1 MKRMRNASKIATIIL
16 LILFLVSCNNY
27 VGGNKSHTLLVI
39 SKITGKTAAGDT
51 ADFTQSDVYNEVDL
65 TVVADTATA
74 ALTAKLIEP
83 LPPTAGPSY
92 QQNIMLS
99 RYIVSFTLPD
109 GTGVPGVDVPLPFEG
124 SLSSIIEVDSSV
136 DVSFVIVTEAAKA
149 DAGGPLFA
157 LRATAN
163 VIQARARVTFY
174 GKDMAGNDVQATG
187 DISIFFKNYKN

>member
-83 LPPTAGPSY
+83 KAPTAGPSY
-92 QQNIMLS
+92 QQNIILTG
-99 RYIVSFTLPD
+99 YAVDFTLIQ
-109 GTGVPGVDVPLPFEG
+109 GAGVPPRIEG
-124 SLSSIIEVDSSV
+124 SLSSIIEVDSTV

-157 LRATAN
+157 LRAGGT
-163 VIQARARVTFY
+163 IQAKATITFF
-174 GKDMAGNDVQATG
+174 GQDMAGNDVQATG
-187 DISIFFKNYKN
+187 DISIFFANYKN